1 MEHGLPTN
9 HIHDLLTPR
18 HESLDHQVAV
28 LQSHV
33 SRDLQFNLPHIR
45 CAKREEEGGGREE
58 EGGGERGG
66 GRGGIEEE
74 GGGERGGGRGGER
87 RRG

>member
-45 CAKREEEGGGREE
+45 CAKREEEGGGGERRREGGREE
-58 EGGGERGG
+58 EGGGE
-66 GRGGIEEE
+66 
-74 GGGERGGGRGGER
+74 
-87 RRG
+87 

>member
-45 CAKREEEGGGREE
+45 CAKREEEGGG
-58 EGGGERGG
+58 ERGG